1 MKPLDKKGMFGGKS
15 WTVGGMIIGFISLVI
30 LTTLFNSLFPTIQTS
45 LNDFAGNISEAT
57 GIANLGTV
65 LILVVAFGALLGVL
79 GLLGF
84 RALKK

>member
-30 LTTLFNSLFPTIQTS
+30 LT
-45 LNDFAGNISEAT
+45 EAT

-79 GLLGF
+79 GILGF
-84 RALKK
+84 KALKK